1 MTLPKVDVEM
11 LKRLE
16 PVRSLSE
23 ERLRELADLCYVET
37 VSKNLNPFRTRSSAG
52 QTVYLVRGEIALSY
66 SGGESVVLAGTSEDA
81 RHPLGRGGALLESA
95 KSITDVELVRIDDDL
110 LDIMVTWDQLAATDA
125 SHRTKAGPPEGPALA
140 KWSIMSG
147 MFSVSNL
154 KYGAFAQL
162 PSAHIEGLLQQFKR
176 IEAKAGEV
184 IISEGAEGDYY
195 YVIESGKVRVER
207 LIGGVTMLLADL
219 KSGDAFGEEALVSEA
234 KRNATVT
241 MRTAGALLRLD
252 KKDFIELLREPLLHR
267 VSMEEAQQKILAGAQ
282 WIDVRYPSEFQYDRL
297 PGAINI
303 PLSEIRNAF
312 GLLDKDREYVVYC
325 QSERRSSAATFLLS
339 QQGYRAYL
347 LQGGLWGTGGERRG
361 A

>member
-1 MTLPKVDVEM
+1 MTLAKLDVET

-16 PVRSLSE
+16 PLGSLSE
-23 ERLRELADLCYVET
+23 ERLRELADLCYVES
-37 VSKNLNPFRTRSSAG
+37 VSKNLDPFRMRSIAG
-52 QTVYLVRGEIALSY
+52 QTVYLVRGEIALTY
-66 SGGESVVLAGTSEDA
+66 PGGASIILVGTSEDA
-81 RHPLGRGGALLESA
+81 RHPLGRRGAMFASA
-95 KSITDVELVRIDDDL
+95 KAITDVELVRIDDDL

-125 SHRTKAGPPEGPALA
+125 AHRTKAGPPEGPTLA

-176 IEAKAGEV
+176 IEVKVGEV
-184 IISEGAEGDYY
+184 IIREGAEGDYY
-195 YVIESGKVRVER
+195 YVIESGKARVER
-207 LIGGVTMLLADL
+207 LIGGVSMLLAEL

-252 KKDFIELLREPLLHR
+252 KKDFIELLREPLLRR
-267 VSMEEAQQKILAGAQ
+267 VSMEEAQQKAVAGAQ
-282 WIDVRYPSEFQYDRL
+282 WIDVRYPSEFQYDQL

-312 GLLDKDREYVVYC
+312 GLLDQDREYVVYC

-339 QQGYRAYL
+339 QRGYRAYL